1 MSTLTG
7 LIGGGK
13 VIDDIRVFYSSTTYT
28 PASDCEAVVYVLG
41 AGGSG
46 AAYSQVTQNN
56 HCSGGGAG
64 GLASSRL
71 DLSSSVT
78 YTVTIGSGGAARSG
92 SGVDGIAG
100 GNSVVSGTGITTMT
114 GNGGQGG
121 DYGSGATAASARSG
135 GTATGGNI
143 FNYQGGGSG
152 SVDGTA
158 NNARASGGGSVNF
171 FNDISAVTSDNVTNF
186 NGVSP
191 AKNPF
196 RSSKDYSF
204 LSKGLSLKTIIYGF
218 AGSQQGEAFWGS
230 DGSTTSLTDAVY
242 GGGGGAISGNTGA
255 FSGAGGDG
263 LVLIVEMR

>member
-13 VIDDIRVFYSSTTYT
+13 VIDDIKIFYSSTTYT

-46 AAYSQVTQNN
+46 AAYSSTALNH

-92 SGVDGIAG
+92 NGVNGLGG
-100 GNSVVSGTGITTMT
+100 GNSVFSGTGITTMT

-121 DYGSGATAASARSG
+121 DYGAFSDAALARSG

-152 SVDGTA
+152 SVAGGS
-158 NNARASGGGSVNF
+158 NNAKASGGGSVNF
-171 FNDISAVTSDNVTNF
+171 FNSVLAVTSDDVTNA
-186 NGVSP
+186 NGTSP
-191 AKNPF
+191 AEDPF
-196 RSSKDYSF
+196 RSSEDYSF
-204 LSKGLSLKTIIYGF
+204 LSKGLSLKTIIYSF

-230 DGSTTSLTDAVY
+230 DGGGSTIDAVY
-242 GGGGGAISGNTGA
+242 GGGGGGLSYNAGA
-255 FSGAGGDG
+255 SSGAGGDG
-263 LVLIVEMR
+263 LILIVEMR